1 MSETEREHLW
11 RVVEEKA
18 QKGDGAALNI
28 LGSLY
33 VDKALERLDA
43 AFLDLAEEYFRRAA
57 ENGNR
62 AAQDFLESG
71 CWHQA
76 KEEYVMRIR
85 TSRQEEGESGTDSE

>member
-1 MSETEREHLW
+1 MSEVEREHLW

-18 QKGDGAALNI
+18 QKGDGAALNV

-33 VDKALERLDA
+33 VDKALEQLDVA
-43 AFLDLAEEYFRRAA
+43 LLDLAEKYFRRAA
-57 ENGNR
+57 ENGSQ

-71 CWHQA
+71 CWQQA

-85 TSRQEEGESGTDSE
+85 KSNGPPISRP